1 MTGFEVVGL
10 ALAIFPLVIEGL
22 KFYAEEKGLVK
33 DFLRYRHVLKR
44 LIQDL
49 SREQTSFHNSCQR
62 FMEDIAVQCGLG
74 EDEIAMMMHNPQDP
88 RWSEADMLAT
98 IASDSLKQRS
108 VEAYLDAVNVMNEEL
123 AKIQELAGLSEDAQV
138 RSVPDDIENPRK
150 QTVIRFSARNL
161 QLHFILNSPTFST
174 NTPAVDSGA
183 KLSLCSRRTTSPRT
197 STELVD
203 STCSSPSSHNRIKQ
217 A

>member
-49 SREQTSFHNSCQR
+49 SREQISFHNSCQR
-62 FMEDIAVQCGLG
+62 FMEDIAAQCGLG
-74 EDEIAMMMHNPQDP
+74 EDEMAMMMHNPQDP

-98 IASDSLKQRS
+98 IASDSLKRRS
-108 VEAYLDAVNVMNEEL
+108 VETYLDAVNVMNEEL

-138 RSVPDDIENPRK
+138 RSVADDRK
-150 QTVIRFSARNL
+150 SSKT
-161 QLHFILNSPTFST
+161 NSEGSR
-174 NTPAVDSGA
+174 PATYNCT
-183 KLSLCSRRTTSPRT
+183 LF
-197 STELVD
+197 
-203 STCSSPSSHNRIKQ
+203 
-217 A
+217 